1 MTDGK
6 YVYRVAYHQGSLSTV
21 VKAETPERAV
31 EIAKAHRETKRVFKG
46 HPPREVIEDHYD
58 VATATEREIA
68 WARKFGSGVYTDM
81 PEKPPKGRPRARKR
95 LSGTSDTPEHTRRAG
110 GGTFS
115 EAA

>member
-6 YVYRVAYHQGSLSTV
+6 RIYRVSYHGGSLFSLVEVGT
-21 VKAETPERAV
+21 EERAL

-68 WARKFGSGVYTDM
+68 WARKFGAGVYIDM

>member
-1 MTDGK
+1 MSGGARIWK
-6 YVYRVAYHQGSLSTV
+6 VGYHQDSLFAL
-21 VKAETPERAV
+21 VKAETPERALK
-31 EIAKAHRETKRVFKG
+31 IAKAHRETKRVFRG

-68 WARKFGSGVYTDM
+68 WARKFGAGVYIDM